1 MEKWLFLDQNH
12 GLTPWEKCQ
21 FCDFLDFLFLQP
33 RKTFFVLEDRVR
45 HFRGLY
51 WLKTKVQKKGHYLTK
66 TMCSPLW
73 KNCNFSTSWTSCFY
87 SLERR
92 FIVLEY
98 RKSYFLWPIL
108 PKNKSWKNGWFG
120 TKTMSIFRLFEVVLI
135 A

>member
-1 MEKWLFLDQNH
+1 MAIFGPKPWV
-12 GLTPWEKCQ
+12 TPFTKISIFSIKLWKIFQ
-21 FCDFLDFLFLQP
+21 F
-33 RKTFFVLEDRVR
+33 
-45 HFRGLY
+45 
-51 WLKTKVQKKGHYLTK
+51 LTK

-73 KNCNFSTSWTSCFY
+73 KNCNFWTSWTSCFY

-92 FIVLEY
+92 FFALEY

-135 A
+135 IFDFTLNHHQTSFSCPVWQYTNFEEIWNFDPKS